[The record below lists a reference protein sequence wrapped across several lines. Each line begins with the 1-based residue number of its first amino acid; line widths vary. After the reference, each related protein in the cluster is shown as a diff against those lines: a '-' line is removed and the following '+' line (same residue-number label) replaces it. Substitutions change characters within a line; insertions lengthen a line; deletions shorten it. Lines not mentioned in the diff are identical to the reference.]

1 MKILLIAYVFYMNPS
16 TKKLELLW
24 QENLPQESFEKCKD
38 AGEQYKYALEASI
51 RIEVQYFCVEQKN
64 VKLL

>member
-24 QENLPQESFEKCKD
+24 QENVPQESMEMCKD
-38 AGEQYKYALEASI
+38 EGEKYKYALEASI
-51 RIEVQYFCVEQKN
+51 RIEVQYFCVKQ
-64 VKLL
+64 LTT

>member
-24 QENLPQESFEKCKD
+24 QETLPQESMETCKD
-38 AGEQYKYALEASI
+38 EGEKYKYALEASI
-51 RIEVQYFCVEQKN
+51 RIEVQYFCVE
-64 VKLL
+64 KLSS

>member
-24 QENLPQESFEKCKD
+24 QDNMPQESIEACKD
-38 AGEQYKYALEASI
+38 AGEKYKYALEASI
-51 RIEVQYFCVEQKN
+51 RIEVQYFCVKQST
-64 VKLL
+64 V